1 MSVAVSCELDPEEA
15 RMDEQGRELKQATR
29 RMADPSEE
37 QLLRV
42 VATGLALALAGVY
55 AFAIYKVAG
64 SPTDPAGAGYVGLY
78 VLGSI
83 AALVLLVLPAILL
96 GLAGRFTA
104 SLIAS
109 SVASVPVLLRF
120 FA

>member
-1 MSVAVSCELDPEEA
+1 
-15 RMDEQGRELKQATR
+15 MDEQDRGLKQAAPR
-29 RMADPSEE
+29 VADPAEE

-42 VATGLALALAGVY
+42 VAAGLALALAGIY

-64 SPTDPAGAGYVGLY
+64 TSTDPAGAGYVGLY

-83 AALVLLVLPAILL
+83 AVLVLLALPAILL

-109 SVASVPVLLRF
+109 GLASVPVLLRF